1 MEFKIEILLK
11 AYDDI
16 SDAFTYYE
24 AKSVGLG
31 DKFYL
36 DFNNQVTK
44 LAINPFYYGSY
55 KSSYRRITF
64 KFFPY
69 IIIYFIEENKKV
81 TIHAVKFGGEDS
93 KNIEGKLESK

>member
-16 SDAFTYYE
+16 SDAFNYYQTIRD
-24 AKSVGLG
+24 GLG

-36 DFNNQVTK
+36 DFNNQITK
-44 LAINPFYYGSY
+44 LSINPYYYGSY
-55 KSSYRRITF
+55 KSSFRRISF

-69 IIIYFIEENKKV
+69 IIIYFIEEDKKV
-81 TIHAVKFGGEDS
+81 TVHLVKYAGQDP
-93 KNIEGKLESK
+93 KNIESKLGIN

>member
-11 AYDDI
+11 AYDDV
-16 SDAFTYYE
+16 SDAFNYYQ
-24 AKSVGLG
+24 AKSEGLG

-44 LAINPFYYGSY
+44 LSINPFYYGSY
-55 KSSYRRITF
+55 KSSYRRIAF

-69 IIIYFIEENKKV
+69 IIIYFIEEDRKV

-93 KNIEGKLESK
+93 KNIEGKLEKK